1 MQIFFSLFVF
11 GEVWRSSEKE
21 VTLSSVSINNKIMTY
36 IETEISGVWIIE
48 PKVFKDARGYFMEAW
63 KKAEFEEHIG
73 KVEFVQ
79 DNESCSSKGVL
90 RGLHYQLAPY
100 SQSKLVRVIKGCVLD
115 VAVDLRK
122 GSPTFGRYVAVE
134 LSDENKRQFFI
145 PQGFAHGFHVMSEE
159 AVFTYKVDN
168 PYAPTHERG
177 LRFDDPTVG
186 VDWKITEPA
195 ILNLSDKDRNA
206 ALLQDAEINF
216 EF

>member
-11 GEVWRSSEKE
+11 GEVWRSKEKE
-21 VTLSSVSINNKIMTY
+21 VTLSSISINNKIMTY
-36 IETEISGVWIIE
+36 IETEIPGVWIIE

-122 GSPTFGRYVAVE
+122 GSLTFWKYVAVE